1 MHSSAWESHADPVFI
16 MWMSWLGVSG
26 FWSTVTGRRWLRSWS
41 TVTWLRDTWLME
53 TSSSSTGSRLC
64 TNSASWLILW
74 VISHLLKKMGLSMWM
89 KIISNYIK
97 MSKLNSA
104 ILIYF
109 DEPILIL
116 KSWNWY
122 LDGYNVIIK
131 QLMKLNTFRVHKL
144 DSQLQKK
151 QL

>member
-74 VISHLLKKMGLSMWM
+74 VISHLLKKMGLFMWM

-131 QLMKLNTFRVHKL
+131 QLLKLNTFRVHKL